1 MGESNLWIQHY
12 RPQSLKDVP
21 QPEGIASLDKFVRTF
36 AQQKKKGILLYGP
49 SGTGKSCAVHALA
62 RDLNW
67 EIIEVNASDTRNEA
81 GIMDKLGNALKQ
93 QSLFFGGKLIL
104 MDEVDGVSGNSDR
117 GGVPAIV
124 DLIADA
130 KFPVVLTAQDP
141 WDKKF
146 STLRSK
152 CVMVEFPAL
161 SADATATVL
170 QTICAQEGIAADP
183 ALLKTIARR
192 SGGDLRSS
200 INDLQ
205 IVASGAKTLTP
216 QHIEALGERNK
227 NEQIETALVKVF
239 KNSDPGLALG
249 AFDQTDTDADEC
261 FLWIDHNLAKE
272 YTNPDDRVRA
282 YDILSKADV
291 FRGRIRR
298 WQHWRFLSHIF
309 ELLTAGIAVAKDA
322 KSATPPKY
330 EQSKRLLAIWMA
342 NMKYN
347 KRKNIALKIAQATHS
362 STAQVIQDTLPWL
375 QAVAKKN
382 PAFAQKFAE
391 ELDLDEE
398 EAGWLVK

>member
-1 MGESNLWIQHY
+1 MGESKLWIQHY
-12 RPQSLKDVP
+12 RPKSLKDVP
-21 QPEGIASLDKFVRTF
+21 QPEGIAALDQFVRTF
-36 AQQKKKGILLYGP
+36 AKQKKKAMLLYGP

-81 GIMDKLGNALKQ
+81 GIMEKLGNALKQ
-93 QSLFFGGKLIL
+93 QSLFFTGKLIL
-104 MDEVDGVSGNSDR
+104 MDEVDGVSGTSDR

-130 KFPVVLTAQDP
+130 KYPVILTAQDP

-152 CVMVEFPAL
+152 CVLVEFPGL
-161 SADATATVL
+161 SADACATVL
-170 QTICAQEGIAADP
+170 QSICVNEGITADL

-192 SGGDLRSS
+192 SGGDLRSA
-200 INDLQ
+200 INDVQ
-205 IVASGAKTLTP
+205 IVANGEKTLLQ
-216 QHIEALGERNK
+216 QHVDALGERNK

-239 KNSDPGLALG
+239 KNSDPLLALG
-249 AFDQTDTDADEC
+249 AFDQTDTNVDEC
-261 FLWIDHNLAKE
+261 FLWVDHNLAKE

-298 WQHWRFLSHIF
+298 WQHWRFLSYIF

-330 EQSKRLLAIWMA
+330 EQSKRLLTIWMA
-342 NMKYN
+342 NMRYN

-362 STAQVIQDTLPWL
+362 SAKSVIQGTLPWL
-375 QAVAKKN
+375 QAAAKKN
-382 PAFAQKFAE
+382 PAFAAQFAE

-398 EAGWLVK
+398 EVGWLVK